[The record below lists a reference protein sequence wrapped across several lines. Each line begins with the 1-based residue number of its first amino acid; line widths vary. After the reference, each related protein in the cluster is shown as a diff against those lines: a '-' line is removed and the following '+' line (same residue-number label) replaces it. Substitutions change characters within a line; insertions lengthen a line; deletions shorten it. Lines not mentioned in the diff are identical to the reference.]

1 MAKSNRVNM
10 VVTKQSIR
18 YTYRKHNTPESDLIC
33 DEIMLPKGAMK
44 HGAIDNFGL
53 FRDTVAKVVKEN
65 GWRRK
70 KLAFCLV
77 DDTVYIQEVTI
88 PGEVTSEEAL
98 AYIETQTGY
107 GIDLP
112 FENPTINIDVLQV
125 TKKSTRVRVYAY
137 PKAKIDKFQEAFTSA
152 GLVPVMADL
161 TCLSVYRYYE
171 ESVTTPL
178 KHMMLV
184 HWNRDALYITA
195 FDRNKA
201 VFTRHVLLDF
211 GKTVRFDNA
220 APLIAKYV
228 ADISRTLDFY
238 HDSLIKGRAQIE
250 GLIVSGDFAY
260 LYEVKRML
268 NETLGLPVYD
278 FAKRPKRTTKG
289 PTRKSTRST
298 RGVSVHLEPES
309 DKDMQFRVKY
319 MDLLGL
325 SRKPLQ

>member
-18 YTYRKHNTPESDLIC
+18 YAFRKSGMREADMVC
-33 DEIMLPKGAMK
+33 DEIMLPQGTMK
-44 HGAIDNFGL
+44 NGAIADFDL
-53 FRDTVAKVVKEN
+53 FKETVAQLVKEK

-88 PGEVTSEEAL
+88 PGDVDAEEAL

-107 GIDLP
+107 GIELP
-112 FENPTINIDVLQV
+112 FENPSVEIDVLHA
-125 TKKSTRVRVYAY
+125 TRKATRVRVYAY
-137 PKAKIDKFQEAFTSA
+137 PKERIEAFRDAFRGA

-161 TCLSVYRYYE
+161 TSLSVYRYYE
-171 ESVTTPL
+171 ESVPSPL
-178 KHMMLV
+178 KHVLLV

-201 VFTRHVLLDF
+201 VFTRHLRLEFENV
-211 GKTVRFDNA
+211 VRFDNA
-220 APLIAKYV
+220 APAVASYV
-228 ADISRTLDFY
+228 DDVIRTLDFY
-238 HDSLIKGRAQIE
+238 HDSLIKGRARIE
-250 GLIVSGDFAY
+250 GLIVSGDFPY

-268 NETLGLPVYD
+268 FEALDLPVYD
-278 FAKRPKRTTKG
+278 FTNKRGRTV
-289 PTRKSTRST
+289 KSKQKTTRST
-298 RGVSVHLEPES
+298 RGAAVPLAPES
-309 DKDMQFRVKY
+309 NKDMQFRVKY

-325 SRKPLQ
+325 SRKPEM